1 MATSGLS
8 CPIASAHKRME
19 DAHHLWHEAL
29 EAYNN
34 PEDFRVKLNGCITTL
49 RTVTWLIQKTKPNIP
64 EFDSWYKPWQEKMR
78 KDPIMR
84 WLVNARNKIEKEGDL
99 DTKSSALVSVCSSR
113 FSSSVLELT
122 MDPFKP
128 TSEIARE
135 IAGSPDVEIGLKRNG
150 ALRVERRWL
159 ANNLPEVEL
168 LDALSHV
175 YGFLNSLI
183 SSAHSQ
189 IGLQETCVMRLSE
202 KGQPEK
208 VLETKH
214 LKGRLP
220 CMVGVAEDRAIW
232 VNLSNGNFRDVLR
245 LPLEI
250 KKEKKDLNYAA
261 KRYSPKDFS
270 FGAEGLKPSWQEM
283 ARNFMEMAKRVLQ
296 KDHFHDTFIFLKL
309 PNGEVEINE
318 VEIAEPGDWSVFW
331 NKLAAK
337 MEQNGASGLI
347 VISEIWIAPFDPHN
361 PYANAAYSSERNEA
375 LRVVAAEANGKEISW
390 ITVFK
395 REGTEIKFDETKET
409 IGILKEN
416 SFLEPIRKV
425 WTKRQSLDNSPPD

>member
-1 MATSGLS
+1 MATSGSS

-34 PEDFRVKLNGCITTL
+34 PENFRVKLNGCITTL
-49 RTVTWLIQKTKPNIP
+49 RTVTWLIQSAKSNIP
-64 EFDSWYKPWQEKMR
+64 EFDSWYKPWQEKMK
-78 KDPIMR
+78 KDLILR
-84 WLVNARNKIEKEGDL
+84 WLVDARNKIEKEGDL

-122 MDPFKP
+122 MDPFKT

-135 IAGSPDVEIGLKRNG
+135 MAGSPDVEIGIKKNG

-168 LDALSHV
+168 LEALSHV
-175 YGFLNSLI
+175 YGFMNCLI
-183 SSAHSQ
+183 DSAHGQ
-189 IGLQETCVMRLSE
+189 IGLQETCVMRLRE

-220 CMVGVAEDRAIW
+220 CMVGVTENRAIW
-232 VNLSNGNFRDVLR
+232 INLSDGQSRELLSFQV
-245 LPLEI
+245 ET
-250 KKEKKDLNYAA
+250 KKEDEKHAVQH
-261 KRYSPKDFS
+261 YSLEDFS
-270 FGAEGLKPSWQEM
+270 YGSKDSKPSWQEM

-296 KDHFHDTFIFLKL
+296 KDHFHDTFIFLKF
-309 PNGEVEINE
+309 PNGGVEIRK
-318 VEIAEPGDWSVFW
+318 VDVTAPGEWPVFW

-337 MEQNGASGLI
+337 IEQNGASGLI
-347 VISEIWIAPFDPHN
+347 GISEIWFAPYDRHS
-361 PYANAAYSSERNEA
+361 PYANAGDSSERKEA
-375 LRVVAAEANGKEISW
+375 LQVVAAEANGKEITW

-395 REGTEIKFDETKET
+395 REGKEIEFGETKET
-409 IGILKEN
+409 VGVLKAN
-416 SFLEPIRKV
+416 SFLEPIRQV
-425 WTKRQSLDNSPPD
+425 WMKRQISDNSPSD